1 VAWSLFFEIWVNLLF
16 VVFWP
21 KLTMRVLTVTIALS
35 GSLFLAIILYKHQA
49 SVGNIWHSIYGGMP
63 RTIFSFA
70 VGVLISRLRSSGRLR
85 LDVSEGAFI
94 GSMGVLVWY
103 LIHPVSDSARGVYD
117 ALFVFLLS
125 PAFVIL
131 GTSRHLDKRLVTA
144 FTFLGSVSYAL
155 YAIHL
160 PIAAVVQNIAVR
172 HIQAPPIWSIAIL
185 GVSTLI
191 VVSYLLDVIYDVPV
205 RRYLSRIAA
214 ASA

>member
-1 VAWSLFFEIWVNLLF
+1 
-16 VVFWP
+16 
-21 KLTMRVLTVTIALS
+21 
-35 GSLFLAIILYKHQA
+35 
-49 SVGNIWHSIYGGMP
+49 
-63 RTIFSFA
+63 
-70 VGVLISRLRSSGRLR
+70 
-85 LDVSEGAFI
+85 
-94 GSMGVLVWY
+94 
-103 LIHPVSDSARGVYD
+103 
-117 ALFVFLLS
+117 
-125 PAFVIL
+125 
-131 GTSRHLDKRLVTA
+131 VTA